1 MDNMFRAYRLEDNV
15 EPCPICGCHKFISP
29 GLKTY
34 QSKRE
39 TGESFE
45 TYALNRLRFCTS
57 CGTAFMV
64 KSDINTIVSHL
75 TIVDVV
81 DKLKAAAEDASNE
94 IKKF

>member
-1 MDNMFRAYRLEDNV
+1 MDNMFRAYRLEDNI
-15 EPCPICGCHKFISP
+15 EMCPVCGGHKFISP
-29 GLKTY
+29 NMATY
-34 QSKRE
+34 QRDSA
-39 TGESFE
+39 TDDHFE
-45 TYALNRLRFCTS
+45 AYALNRLRFCTS

-64 KSDINTIVSHL
+64 RSDINTIAKHL

>member
-1 MDNMFRAYRLEDNV
+1 MDNIFKAYRLENNI
-15 EPCPICGCHKFISP
+15 EICPVCGGHKFISP
-29 GLKTY
+29 NMVAY
-34 QSKRE
+34 QRDNA

-45 TYALNRLRFCTS
+45 SYAVNRLRFCAS
-57 CGTAFMV
+57 CGTAFMT
-64 KSDINTIVSHL
+64 KSDINTIAKHL

>member
-1 MDNMFRAYRLEDNV
+1 MDDMFRAYRLENNIEV
-15 EPCPICGCHKFISP
+15 CPVCGGHKFISP
-29 GLKTY
+29 SMATY
-34 QSKRE
+34 QRDGV

-57 CGTAFMV
+57 CGTAFMA
-64 KSDINTIVSHL
+64 KSDINAIAKHL